1 MLVGSLKLFS
11 EAKGGACSLR
21 GLGAAWG
28 VQLGKIGGAGADQ
41 GSAGEAWGVQ
51 MKHGGA
57 DCGYGGTG
65 ADLGEQHGGCSSSMM
80 GGAAWL
86 PMTSFQIHF
95 WSSVRWMLLEY

>member
-1 MLVGSLKLFS
+1 MVACREYETFS

-21 GLGAAWG
+21 GAGAAWG
-28 VQLGKIGGAGADQ
+28 VQLGKIGGLGADR

-51 MKHGGA
+51 IVAMGVQVL
-57 DCGYGGTG
+57 TW
-65 ADLGEQHGGCSSSMM
+65 GEQHEGCSSSMM

>member
-1 MLVGSLKLFS
+1 MKLFS

-28 VQLGKIGGAGADQ
+28 VQLGKVGGAGADR

-65 ADLGEQHGGCSSSMM
+65 ADLG
-80 GGAAWL
+80 GAA
-86 PMTSFQIHF
+86 
-95 WSSVRWMLLEY
+95 

>member
-1 MLVGSLKLFS
+1 MKLFS
-11 EAKGGACSLR
+11 EAKGGACSLW
-21 GLGAAWG
+21 GVGAAWRGCSLGKYGAQVLIGG
-28 VQLGKIGGAGADQ
+28 VQVKHG
-41 GSAGEAWGVQ
+41 GVQ

-57 DCGYGGTG
+57 DCGNGGTG